1 VFQASLEAPK
11 FQGQSTAMADY
22 VASGEGPPQR
32 VQKIGNVSNID
43 MVRTSFICPS
53 PRYLSL
59 VGATQTKHEK
69 A

>member
-1 VFQASLEAPK
+1 MGAVFQASLEAPK

-43 MVRTSFICPS
+43 MVRTSFLPL
-53 PRYLSL
+53 PTLSEL
-59 VGATQTKHEK
+59 GRCNTNKT
-69 A
+69 